1 MNLPVKSIQI
11 EIRIKFATPKTGL
24 IHIFIYYHVLYYHI
38 LSYIIILSYF
48 IIYHHIYIYIYI
60 IYSNDILSFHTKH
73 SHFVVY
79 LHVHHFHP
87 FSLSPPLRHQDT
99 ARTFPQANT
108 VLARVLVIDKHFP
121 MIPLTH
127 RETPQKCTR
136 NGCRIGKPWLPVC
149 GKLWQFANWKNQT
162 FFIGKSW

>member
-1 MNLPVKSIQI
+1 M
-11 EIRIKFATPKTGL
+11 
-24 IHIFIYYHVLYYHI
+24 YYHI
-38 LSYIIILSYF
+38 LSYIIILSYV
-48 IIYHHIYIYIYI
+48 IIYHHIY

-87 FSLSPPLRHQDT
+87 FSLSPPLRHRHQDT

-108 VLARVLVIDKHFP
+108 ALARVLVIDKHFP